1 MVVLFAN
8 DYKLHDPKYEVYDG
22 RQEPYAEKPE
32 RITQLLEACLRMGF
46 PVEEVTEMPELSLV
60 ESLHDT
66 KYISYLRN
74 KSESVQDGAQL
85 MPSVFI
91 RDTYTPLVRRTY
103 QAALKSAGISI
114 AGAEKLL
121 AGQSKVYA
129 LCRPP
134 GHHAE
139 SNSMGGYCYFNNAG
153 LAANILSKHGKV
165 AILDIDYHHGNGT
178 QSLFYDRSD
187 VLYVSLHADPSKAFP
202 YISGFPEE
210 TGLREGQGFTHNFA
224 LAPDIK
230 PHEYLQTLA
239 EAANRI
245 NDFEPDYVILS
256 LGFDTYKEDPIA
268 GLGLGEDDYQSLGE
282 VLASN
287 LDQPTLIVQEG
298 GYNAEMLGKLAEKF
312 FKGYL
317 GRY

>member
-8 DYKLHDPKYEVYDG
+8 DYKLHDPKFEIYDG
-22 RQEPYAEKPE
+22 RQESYAEKPE
-32 RITQLLEACLRMGF
+32 RIAQLFDACLRMGL
-46 PVEEVTEMPELSLV
+46 PVEEVTQMPELSLI

-66 KYISYLRN
+66 KYISYLRT
-74 KSESVQDGAQL
+74 KSENVQDGDQL

-91 RDTYTPLVRRTY
+91 RDTYTPLMRHTY
-103 QAALKSAGISI
+103 QAALKSAGIAI

-121 AGQSKVYA
+121 DGQSKVYA

-139 SNSMGGYCYFNNAG
+139 SNAMGGYCYFNNAG

-178 QSLFYDRSD
+178 QSLFYDRND

-202 YISGFPEE
+202 YISGFSDE
-210 TGLREGQGFTHNFA
+210 TGVRGGQGFNHNFA
-224 LAPDIK
+224 LSPDTK
-230 PHEYLQTLA
+230 LPQYLETLT
-239 EAANRI
+239 EATKRI
-245 NDFEPDYVILS
+245 NDFNPDYVVLS
-256 LGFDTYKEDPIA
+256 LGFDTYEDDPIA
-268 GLGLGEDDYQSLGE
+268 GLGLTEDDYQPLGE
-282 VLASN
+282 LLADK
-287 LDQPTLIVQEG
+287 LQRPTLIVQEG
-298 GYNAEMLGKLAEKF
+298 GYNVDMLGGLAEKF

-317 GRY
+317 G